1 MSNESRYVL
10 VTQEEK
16 LDDEARKRVMQDL
29 KNKYIRRIS
38 KRTIHDIDSERLMSE
53 EGPRHSIVNLFEEG
67 RKKID

>member
-1 MSNESRYVL
+1 M
-10 VTQEEK
+10 
-16 LDDEARKRVMQDL
+16 DDEARKRVMQDL